1 MKRTWVC
8 LGVLLLMGAQSLDA
22 QECRRYRNGRVTV
35 CERDESRDRARERER
50 RARDRERE
58 AREHLREARTRV
70 ERRRSW
76 DGGAPEFGVRGGYD
90 FGEETGMAGAQI
102 RLPLAGPLVLSPSAD
117 VFFDEAAT
125 EWQLN
130 GDLLLRPRALAGI
143 YGGAGVAFVN
153 GDLDADGDD
162 GTEVGYNLVVGLDAG
177 GRIGETS
184 IRPFVEGRWTDVD
197 EYDAFRL
204 VAGINVPI
212 GRRGW

>member
-8 LGVLLLMGAQSLDA
+8 LGVLLLVGAQSVDA
-22 QECRRYRNGRVTV
+22 QQCRRYRNGRVTV
-35 CERDESRDRARERER
+35 CEREDRDRARERER
-50 RARDRERE
+50 VRETRVRHERRAR
-58 AREHLREARTRV
+58 
-70 ERRRSW
+70 
-76 DGGAPEFGVRGGYD
+76 GGNDIEFGVRGGYD
-90 FGEETGMAGAQI
+90 FGEETGMAGAQL
-102 RLPLAGPLVLSPSAD
+102 RLPLAGPVALSPSAD

-130 GDLLLRPRALAGI
+130 GDLLLRPRSLAGL

-153 GDLDADGDD
+153 GDLDSDGDD

-177 GRIGETS
+177 GRIGDTS

-204 VAGINVPI
+204 VAGINVPV